1 MPASFTDI
9 LRRDGLFISSFLT
22 TTTTTFSTTTSKT
35 GTTNN
40 NYDSQHRIYVLE
52 GIISKQ

>member
-9 LRRDGLFISSFLT
+9 LRRDGLFISSFL

-40 NYDSQHRIYVLE
+40 NYDSQHRIDVLE